1 MKIKDIMTR
10 NIISITPEAS
20 LKELAALIKQH
31 RINGVPVVTKEGALV
46 GIVTMTDIL
55 KILRDIYY
63 WAELENV
70 KPGLGVKDALMA
82 EKEKAT
88 VETKMTTGVRTV
100 KEDDSVEDI
109 LKIMCKH
116 NIHTIPV
123 TKDGKLIGIVGVT
136 DIVYAIFNV

>member
-1 MKIKDIMTR
+1 MKIKDIMTK

-20 LKELAALIKQH
+20 LKELATLIKQH

-88 VETKMTTGVRTV
+88 VGTKMTTGVRTA
-100 KEDDSVEDI
+100 KEDDTVEDI
-109 LKIMCKH
+109 LKLMCKY

-123 TKDGKLIGIVGVT
+123 VKDDKLVGIVGVT
-136 DIVYAIFNV
+136 DIVYTVFNV